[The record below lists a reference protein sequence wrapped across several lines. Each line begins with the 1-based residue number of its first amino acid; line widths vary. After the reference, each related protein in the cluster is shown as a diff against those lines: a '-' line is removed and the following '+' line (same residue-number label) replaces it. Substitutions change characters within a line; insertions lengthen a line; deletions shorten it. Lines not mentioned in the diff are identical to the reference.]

1 MAASGQPVEDQYLI
15 TVRGVAGPAVR
26 TIFADLQVT
35 TTHDTTVLTGVL
47 PDQAALH
54 GVLHGIEDL
63 ELEVLDVRR
72 QP

>member
-15 TVRGVAGPAVR
+15 TVRGVASPAVR

-35 TTHDTTVLTGVL
+35 TTHDTTVLAGVL
-47 PDQAALH
+47 SDRAALH
-54 GVLHGIEDL
+54 GVL
-63 ELEVLDVRR
+63 LDVRR